1 MATAPAIASVS
12 ASAAAA
18 LPRCCRT
25 ATRGRGEPPACVAA
39 RVFGANTPETRNA
52 RETGHGACLP
62 CASARGPG
70 PRSRY
75 RCGRR
80 AGAEAET
87 SASRQRRP
95 SALPARCSR
104 LTRRADTRSPSRPR
118 DSRNNPCSRQAD
130 QVVALRT
137 ARRALAEDDRR
148 RRIRP
153 APAPMS
159 SPSTSWPPSAAVVL
173 AVGVSAR
180 IDSMTGR
187 GHVRCRSENGTRA
200 SCWRA
205 VATAS
210 LLGCLVTDA
219 GAGRAPIARRRTLA
233 ASSAGAAGWAV
244 RTLASPCEARVW
256 LSRSAA
262 LTGPLSERARRP
274 LDGLTLESGCV
285 LGSTPRPCAGR

>member
-1 MATAPAIASVS
+1 VRPGTGRQPVASSAEQVSDGHLGDTWISPEAGCWSGRHPREPARTRHRAPGAGLRPGGS
-12 ASAAAA
+12 ARVPVRSA
-18 LPRCCRT
+18 
-25 ATRGRGEPPACVAA
+25 PPADDTPASDPVPAKRLPATTAGMSVESCSST
-39 RVFGANTPETRNA
+39 VF
-52 RETGHGACLP
+52 
-62 CASARGPG
+62 
-70 PRSRY
+70 
-75 RCGRR
+75 GRR
-80 AGAEAET
+80 ACR
-87 SASRQRRP
+87 SSRGP
-95 SALPARCSR
+95 CGDAG
-104 LTRRADTRSPSRPR
+104 
-118 DSRNNPCSRQAD
+118 NNPCSRQAD

-153 APAPMS
+153 AAPAPMS

-233 ASSAGAAGWAV
+233 ASTAGAAGWAV
-244 RTLASPCEARVW
+244 RTLASPCEAGVGV
-256 LSRSAA
+256 SRSAA
-262 LTGPLSERARRP
+262 LTGPFSERARRP